1 MIELLLLNASYIS
14 ENTSLESEPKN
25 IKTIMGQ
32 ISMETKEENPGISL
46 GAEAVGGRREKA
58 SEVDSGDPVKVI
70 CSEISVYL
78 DSRHDKKERIVKLS
92 RDITIESK
100 RIIFCLHRIRD
111 EADPSREAI
120 LEEANTRLQ
129 EVRENLWR
137 QVRSSFNNHHPDHIL
152 ITFLRL
158 PKR

>member
-1 MIELLLLNASYIS
+1 
-14 ENTSLESEPKN
+14 
-25 IKTIMGQ
+25 MGKDFHRNKGGK
-32 ISMETKEENPGISL
+32 SWNKSGS
-46 GAEAVGGRREKA
+46 GGGGGGRRDKA
-58 SEVDSGDPVKVI
+58 PEVDSSDPVQVMF
-70 CSEISVYL
+70 SEISVYL

-111 EADPSREAI
+111 ERDPSREAI

-137 QVRSSFNNHHPDHIL
+137 QVRSRLSSHHPDFIML
-152 ITFLRL
+152 FCSGC
-158 PKR
+158 